1 MKKLL
6 AVIFALIFSLSLVS
20 CAKDVEKE
28 VFFSEETLA
37 SIDLSGIP
45 VPEIENSRRSYDGMT
60 LYLNLTEDEYES
72 YALSVGEYLS
82 AREDV
87 FNFGNLY
94 KTGNEP
100 VL

>member
-37 SIDLSGIP
+37 S
-45 VPEIENSRRSYDGMT
+45 
-60 LYLNLTEDEYES
+60 LNLKTQDEATTE
-72 YALSVGEYLS
+72 
-82 AREDV
+82 
-87 FNFGNLY
+87 
-94 KTGNEP
+94 
-100 VL
+100 